1 QFRKMSNGKQQVYAD
16 DYAAISDLQ
25 RLASKYNVA
34 VIIVHHDRKG
44 EADDVFDTVS
54 GSLGLT
60 GAADTIL
67 ILKRHGNAVTLHVR
81 GRDIEEAEKALQ
93 FDKRTCRWTILG
105 EAADVNRS
113 AERSRA
119 LAVLRDAGQPMAA
132 KDIWLAAELRNRNA
146 TDLLL
151 GKMAK
156 DGVIVRADRGR
167 YTLSEREPGQ
177 IGQKEGLEGQ
187 AADLNEETRNLSDLS
202 EGECVQ

>member
-1 QFRKMSNGKQQVYAD
+1 MSNGKQQVYAD

-113 AERSRA
+113 AERSRV
-119 LAVLRDAGQPMAA
+119 LAVPANAA

-187 AADLNEETRNLSDLS
+187 AADLNEETRNLCDLS